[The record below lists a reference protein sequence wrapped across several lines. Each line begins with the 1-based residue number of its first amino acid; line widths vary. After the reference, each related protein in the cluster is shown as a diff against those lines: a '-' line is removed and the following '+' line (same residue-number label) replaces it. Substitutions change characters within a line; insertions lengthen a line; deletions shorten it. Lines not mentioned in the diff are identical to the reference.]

1 MADGAARVRSV
12 QALADFRAAMA
23 VFAHEVASALSES
36 DAEVQRTI
44 QWLRLE
50 QLPYWQKQI
59 LLRQDEL
66 KEAKNALYRRELA
79 TLPDR
84 PMALEERRA
93 VERAGQRLEEARER
107 LERTRRWIAAWDRE
121 APLYRGACQPLAD
134 FVARDHAMASAEL
147 GRLHAALEAYVAMT
161 GPLSGGGAGERE
173 ATATMARGAGEAG
186 DEAGEKMGPGRTG
199 GGPGVRFATVLPQG
213 ARDATAWLSMAA
225 VPPVSKA
232 VRLRATDAAVLERL
246 GFADMPGD
254 QEVVLVEE
262 GALNERLVTLV
273 RQTAQERLGEDGAG
287 GGEAKRPDSGWGINC
302 SVASGGRA
310 VGAMRVGEVLALR
323 RDLRSVL
330 ALPEGSVVV
339 LAEGAILSVMGP
351 DGREMWHAEAEGP
364 EGSEGGGEGGEAGGG
379 TMEGGERKEPA

>member
-23 VFAHEVASALSES
+23 VFAHEVAAALAES

-44 QWLRLE
+44 QWLRLV

-59 LLRQDEL
+59 LLRQDDL

-79 TLPDR
+79 ALPDR

-107 LERTRRWIAAWDRE
+107 LERTRRWMVAWDRE

-173 ATATMARGAGEAG
+173 GAATMARGQEGGEDAS
-186 DEAGEKMGPGRTG
+186 EATQRRG
-199 GGPGVRFATVLPQG
+199 GGGGGVRFATVLPQG
-213 ARDATAWLSMAA
+213 ARDATAWVSMAA

-232 VRLRATDAAVLERL
+232 VRLRAADAAALERL

-273 RQTAQERLGEDGAG
+273 RQTAQERLGEGGREG
-287 GGEAKRPDSGWGINC
+287 GGGAAKRPDSGWGNNC

-323 RDLRSVL
+323 GDLRSVL

-351 DGREMWHAEAEGP
+351 DGHEMWHAEAEGP
-364 EGSEGGGEGGEAGGG
+364 EGREGGGEGGGAGGG
-379 TMEGGERKEPA
+379 TMDDGERKEPA